1 MHFLK
6 ENGCD
11 AFVVLSYVDPE
22 KHTRELETVESSSR
36 SYSFIKKHD
45 IPAKYYMH
53 LEGKIYNLVIGLTH
67 AASPR
72 ETLAVLGLQ
81 NIFLAISVEY
91 NELC

>member
-1 MHFLK
+1 MHFLE

-53 LEGKIYNLVIGLTH
+53 LEGKIYNPVTVIGLTH
-67 AASPR
+67 ASSPR
-72 ETLAVLGLQ
+72 ETLAVSCPQ
-81 NIFLAISVEY
+81 NIFPSSPQ
-91 NELC
+91 